1 MNNILIRKAEINDMV
16 SVLGL
21 IRELAEFEREPKSV
35 SINVDDLINDGF
47 CDNPK
52 FRCLVAEKNKKVVG
66 MALFYGRYSTWK
78 GKTLHLEDLIVKQKF
93 RGQGIGKELYKKF
106 IEIAQEEGVRRAEW
120 VALDWNINAI
130 KFYKNSGAKVLSDWK
145 TIQIAKLVSSSPSK
159 LSLRG
164 KAIHLRNEIAEID
177 EKFKQGKNE
186 EDKLWYERIYQR
198 VDKALRRYNL

>member
-47 CDNPK
+47 CNNPK

-93 RGQGIGKELYKKF
+93 RGQGIGKQLYKKF

-145 TIQIAKLVSSSPSK
+145 TIQI
-159 LSLRG
+159 
-164 KAIHLRNEIAEID
+164 D
-177 EKFKQGKNE
+177 EESIKNYLIN
-186 EDKLWYERIYQR
+186 K
-198 VDKALRRYNL
+198 